1 MSNGNSADAE
11 TMQGAFQLGYSR
23 KQVINSI
30 LLALALHGAIVAGYL
45 MIGSEKK
52 PPAGKTAAKD
62 EKKDGVTPPG
72 KTSEAKSD
80 SPKVDGKND
89 AASTASDE
97 GTKKAPDKPKGAEA
111 SKASD
116 LPTAPDS
123 DIDSILKAK

>member
-1 MSNGNSADAE
+1 MSNGNSAEAE

-30 LLALALHGAIVAGYL
+30 LLAVLLHGAIVGGYL
-45 MIGSEKK
+45 VIGSEKK

-62 EKKDGVTPPG
+62 EKKDGATPPG
-72 KTSEAKSD
+72 KETGSKSD
-80 SPKVDGKND
+80 TPKGDGKSD
-89 AASTASDE
+89 AASTTPDE
-97 GTKKAPDKPKGAEA
+97 GAKKAPDKAKGAEA
-111 SKASD
+111 SKASE